1 MTRIDTYRL
10 FGFCVAV
17 ASGAAMLQGC
27 SDSGS
32 GAGGTA
38 GSTGATTGGTGTTT
52 GGTGTT
58 TGGSTTGGSTTTTG
72 TGGGSKQVTYCMSS
86 YPAPLPVTSAMISDF
101 DGEGGVLV
109 QSIMPGGVWA
119 VDTDGTGTPKELVPN
134 VTSCGTTG
142 NGIHFAGTGHTVW
155 GADVA
160 AAVVAQTQSVD
171 VSSYSGISFVLK
183 PVANTNLIFK
193 VQNPYSQPG
202 CGLCTDQAV
211 GAPPPPVGTE
221 CYPGFIKN
229 VSLVANDATPIVVKW
244 TDLMQQGWGYHPP
257 TVVTFDP
264 ANLVSIAFAF
274 DKNVDFDV
282 CLDDVKFVQ

>member
-10 FGFCVAV
+10 FGLCVAV
-17 ASGAAMLQGC
+17 ASGAAMFEAC

-32 GAGGTA
+32 G
-38 GSTGATTGGTGTTT
+38 TGAPPGTTGAGTTGAGTTGTGTTGT
-52 GGTGTT
+52 GG
-58 TGGSTTGGSTTTTG
+58 TTTTG
-72 TGGGSKQVTYCMSS
+72 TGGGGKAVTYCMSS
-86 YPAPLPVTSAMISDF
+86 YPAPLPVTSALISDF
-101 DGEGGVLV
+101 DGEAGVLV
-109 QSIMPGGVWA
+109 QSIMPGGIWT
-119 VDTDGTGTPKELVPN
+119 VDTDTTGTPAAMSMTLGA
-134 VTSCGTTG
+134 CGTNG
-142 NGIHFAGTGHTVW
+142 NGIHFVGMNHTGW

-171 VSSYSGISFVLK
+171 VTAYSGISFVMK
-183 PVANTNLIFK
+183 AAANTNLIFK

-244 TDLMQQGWGYHPP
+244 ADLMQQGWGYHPVG
-257 TVVTFDP
+257 VVTFDP
-264 ANLVSIAFAF
+264 GNLVSIAFAF
-274 DKNVDFDV
+274 DKNVNFDV